1 MNIVVVGQGAMG
13 LLWYHHLSMVKTE
26 QTQQNKISLLA
37 SNQGQALTASYSFS
51 PFQKVSNFSDSNK
64 PVKVEI
70 QQLNYAQ
77 TADIKHA
84 DVILLCLKAYQV
96 TPALLNIADLLPQ
109 KAIIVL
115 AHNGMGTLADLPESV
130 INHRCI
136 LAMLTTHGCLRTA
149 PLTIMHTGIGQSDIG
164 MLTGAL
170 STNKQ
175 QQLTGQLIEQL
186 TKQLNKALPKV
197 TFHKNIAIKQW
208 TKLAINCVIN
218 PLTAL
223 NNVNNGAIAE
233 QKFKQSI
240 QNILHEVVLVAAQEK
255 VILDQQQ
262 LFNTVLSVAKATAK
276 NSSSMRCDFQQKR
289 LTEVDYINGYIHRLG
304 LKYAIATPFN
314 TKLWQQIHEL
324 VMAYT

>member
-1 MNIVVVGQGAMG
+1 VVGQGAMG

-37 SNQGQALTASYSFS
+37 SNQGQALTANYSFS
-51 PFQKVSNFSDSNK
+51 PFQKTTRFSDSNN

-77 TADIKHA
+77 TADIKRA

-109 KAIIVL
+109 KAMIVL
-115 AHNGMGTLADLPESV
+115 AHNGMGTVADLPENI

-164 MLTGAL
+164 LLTGAL

-175 QQLTGQLIEQL
+175 QQL

-223 NNVNNGAIAE
+223 NNIENGAIAE
-233 QKFKQSI
+233 QRFQQSI
-240 QNILHEVVLVAAQEK
+240 QSILQEVVLVAAQEK

-262 LFNTVLSVAKATAK
+262 LFNTVLNVAKATAK
-276 NSSSMRCDFQQKR
+276 NSSSMRCDLQQKR
-289 LTEVDYINGYIHRLG
+289 LTEVDYINGYIHRMG
-304 LKYAIATPFN
+304 LKHTIATPFN
-314 TKLWQQIHEL
+314 TKLSIFQLTNESQINK
-324 VMAYT
+324 